1 MYIDWFELRKRKFKD
16 VVFDK
21 DNTITAPYQL
31 NLWAPLASSLDEC
44 KAVFRPN
51 IVVFSNSADEA
62 PVVGSVGGE
71 EAMLIG
77 VLITQTQWNRR
88 RKPMEWNGMNGT
100 QTPMGS
106 VRWRKMV
113 AENRSY
119 RPKTTYNLLQIPL
132 FGLCIEIYVV
142 GGCGW
147 DPGVGAGVGL
157 GLAGVSRVKKPAGTT
172 GEVEK
177 HFGGEASQLIMVD
190 QNKTH

>member
-51 IVVFSNSADEA
+51 IAVFNNSAGLYEYVHD
-62 PVVGSVGGE
+62 GSKAKALE
-71 EAMLIG
+71 KAIG
-77 VLITQTQWNRR
+77 IKVIRH
-88 RKPMEWNGMNGT
+88 
-100 QTPMGS
+100 
-106 VRWRKMV
+106 
-113 AENRSY
+113 
-119 RPKTTYNLLQIPL
+119 
-132 FGLCIEIYVV
+132 
-142 GGCGW
+142 
-147 DPGVGAGVGL
+147 
-157 GLAGVSRVKKPAGTT
+157 RVKKPAGTT